1 MQATRSGPKVKMH
14 LFGFVLAIF
23 AVTILMLLGVSRAT
37 WNRVNDLQGEFTG
50 LDADNFY
57 WGERIQNGVLRVNEI
72 LLRYRLHGATD
83 DRDRFV
89 AESREL
95 GLLLEEFRTNAVTRA
110 ELEFAQQI
118 GEAYQDYLI
127 QADKVKV
134 RDSGGSIGA
143 SITRIFRGKNYK
155 FPEDYQEVQRLSES
169 LLSLCDA
176 FMAEQRASFDSFLAE
191 AHGTLTT
198 FQRVL
203 LLSVVLVVVLALMLL
218 MLMYR
223 GMIAPLRH
231 QLIESHRTLARQEK
245 LASLGSLAAGVA
257 HEIRNPLT
265 AIRFRL
271 FSLKQALPGNDSE
284 SEDMTVI
291 ASELDRLER
300 IVEDF
305 LRFARPSEPELV
317 KVPAQRLLQEVVSL
331 LKPQLAKS
339 RIELTLEES
348 DPLWIRADTQQIKQV
363 MINLIQNAAESIQ
376 QDGAITLR
384 VRQERA
390 PARHREGMAAL
401 EVSDTGKGIPP
412 ELEKRLFDPFFTT
425 KAGGTGLG
433 LSIAARIVEKHGGLI
448 RYESHFGEGATFCVV
463 LPHVEEHETNHLDNR
478 G

>member
-1 MQATRSGPKVKMH
+1 MG
-14 LFGFVLAIF
+14 LFGLALGIF
-23 AVTILMLLGVSRAT
+23 LVTILMLLGVSRAT
-37 WNRVNDLQGEFTG
+37 WKRVDRLQGEFTG

-57 WGERIQNGVLRVNEI
+57 WGERIQNGVLRVNDI
-72 LLRYRLHGATD
+72 LLRFRLHGATD
-83 DRDRFV
+83 DRDAFAV
-89 AESREL
+89 ESKQL
-95 GLLLEEFRTNAVTRA
+95 GLLLEEFRTNAVTSA
-110 ELEFAQQI
+110 ELEFSRQI
-118 GEAYQDYLI
+118 SEAYEQYLV

-134 RDSGGSIGA
+134 RGTGGSLGA
-143 SITRIFRGKNYK
+143 SITRIFRGRNYQ

-169 LLSLCDA
+169 LLALCDA
-176 FMAEQRASFDSFLAE
+176 FMERQRSAFDTFLTE
-191 AHGTLTT
+191 AHGTLET

-203 LLSVVLVVVLALMLL
+203 LLSVVLVVVLAMMLL
-218 MLMYR
+218 LLLYR

-231 QLIESHRTLARQEK
+231 QLIESHRTLERQEK

-271 FSLKQALPGNDSE
+271 FSLKRALPGNDSE

-305 LRFARPSEPELV
+305 LRFARPSEPEPV
-317 KVPAQRLLQEVVSL
+317 KVPAQRLLQEVRTL
-331 LKPQLAKS
+331 MAPQLAKQQITLNLEDS
-339 RIELTLEES
+339 EL
-348 DPLWIRADTQQIKQV
+348 LWIRADPQQIKQV
-363 MINLIQNAAESIQ
+363 MINLIQNAADSIER
-376 QDGAITLR
+376 DGDITLR

-390 PARHREGMAAL
+390 PNRQREGLAAL

-448 RYESHFGEGATFCVV
+448 RCANRSGEGATFSVV
-463 LPHVEEHETNHLDNR
+463 LPHIEEHETNHSDHR